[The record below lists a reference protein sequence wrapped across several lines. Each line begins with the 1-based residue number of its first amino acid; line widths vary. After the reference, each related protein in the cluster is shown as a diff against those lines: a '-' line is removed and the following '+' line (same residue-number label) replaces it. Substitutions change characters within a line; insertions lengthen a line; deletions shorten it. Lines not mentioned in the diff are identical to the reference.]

1 MNTFSLKYNNGQ
13 YERYWYQVGIGNHIL
28 FSKSIWYDTETSR
41 GLMAVDLRPVIQIL
55 PDDLNYSNIKNI
67 FETIYNIKDIEVIFD
82 YEHNLPYDN
91 TNQIIGIK

>member
-1 MNTFSLKYNNGQ
+1 MNALSLKYNTGQ
-13 YERYWYQVGIGNHIL
+13 YERYWYQVGIDNHIL
-28 FSKSIWYDTETSR
+28 FSKVIWYDTETSR